1 MKFYRLKKGLFT
13 LVAIPFV
20 LFISFVIADH
30 YFPIPIVETKPTQT
44 VLAQNGVPLWRFA
57 DRQGIW
63 RYPVSLDDVPNY
75 YLQALLTYEDRHFY
89 QHFGVDITA
98 LLRASYQ
105 NLSNGKI
112 ISGGSTITM
121 QVARIIDPHERSFLG
136 KLKQIFRTL
145 QLEWHY
151 SKREIL
157 TLYIN
162 RAPYGGT
169 IEGIGAASWS
179 YLGKPP
185 SQLAYSEAALLAVL
199 PQAPSRLRPDRYP
212 DRAQQARDKVLD
224 RLTAYQVWPSEI
236 LEQVR
241 QEEVWTYPRQSP
253 QLAPLLARRLSLSYP
268 EKTIIRSTID
278 QPLQY
283 TLEDLAINLKNQLL
297 PKTSLAILVVDH
309 TDMTVKAY
317 IGSIDFNDDSRFG
330 QVDMIQS
337 LRSPGSTLKP
347 FLYALALNDGLIHS
361 QSLLQDVPRMA
372 TDYRPR
378 NFDEGFN
385 GPVSVSEALQRSLNL
400 PAVQLMETYGAKRF
414 TSQLNSVG
422 LTLSSSDNQPN
433 ISYILGGVSL
443 KMDQLVSSYSAF
455 ARQGN
460 VATLRFT
467 LDEPLIEKPLIN
479 EGSAWII
486 RRILAMQNVPIPNQ
500 QANNIVPLAWKT
512 GTSYGYRDAWA
523 IGINPRYLI
532 GIWVGRPDGTP
543 VVGQYGNLTAVPI
556 LQQVNTILLN
566 KERGQ
571 NRPLPTDQMPDSVT
585 IADICWPTGQILD
598 QQDKNCHRQKRAW
611 VINEQI
617 PPTLELLNIAKHQY
631 YQSGSMTLWLN
642 AQGLRVAADCSG
654 AIENSVALWPISL
667 ENWILNHEKRQTLI
681 PPIDLSCPPLGEE
694 QLSPLLI
701 TGIMPNQVFRALPNQ
716 QNFSVAI
723 NSQGGSGKRWWFLDG
738 DLMAETDYPISIKL
752 ALRANDKGH
761 HHLLLLD
768 ESGQVDRI
776 YFHIQ

>member
-1 MKFYRLKKGLFT
+1 MKLHRLKKRLFT

-20 LFISFVIADH
+20 LFISFIIAD
-30 YFPIPIVETKPTQT
+30 YSFPLPITETKPTQT
-44 VLAQNGVPLWRFA
+44 ILAQNGAPLWRFA
-57 DRQGIW
+57 DSQGIW
-63 RYPVSLDDVPNY
+63 RYPVTLNDVPNY

-89 QHFGVDITA
+89 QHFGVDLTA

-105 NLSNGKI
+105 NLANGKI

-121 QVARIIDPHERSFLG
+121 QLARIIDPHERSFWG
-136 KLKQIFRTL
+136 KLKQLFRTL

-151 SKREIL
+151 SKKEIL

-185 SQLAYSEAALLAVL
+185 SQLTYSEAALLAVL

-224 RLTAYQVWPSEI
+224 RLETYHVWSSDK
-236 LEQVR
+236 LEQIR
-241 QEEVWTYPRQSP
+241 QEEVWAYPRQSP
-253 QLAPLLARRLSLSYP
+253 QLAPLLARRLSLHYP
-268 EKTIIRSTID
+268 HQAIIHSTID

-283 TLEDLAINLKNQLL
+283 TLEDLAINWKNQLL

-317 IGSIDFNDDSRFG
+317 VGSIDFNDNSRFG
-330 QVDMIQS
+330 QVDMIQA

-347 FLYALALNDGLIHS
+347 FLYALALNDGIIHS
-361 QSLLQDVPRMA
+361 QSLLQDVPRMT

-400 PAVQLMETYGAKRF
+400 PAVQLMEIYGAKRF

-422 LTLSSSDNQPN
+422 LMLSSSDNQPN

-455 ARQGN
+455 ARHGN
-460 VATLRFT
+460 VAPLRFT

-479 EGSAWII
+479 EGSAWIT
-486 RRILAMQNVPIPNQ
+486 RRILAMQNVPMLNQ
-500 QANNIVPLAWKT
+500 QIDNIVPLAWKT

-543 VVGQYGNLTAVPI
+543 VVGQYGNLTAVPV

-571 NRPLPTDQMPDSVT
+571 NRPLPTDPMPDSVT
-585 IADICWPTGQILD
+585 IADICWPTGQVLPP
-598 QQDKNCHRQKRAW
+598 QDTNCHRQKRAW
-611 VINEQI
+611 IINEQI

-631 YQSGSMTLWLN
+631 YQSGSITLWLN
-642 AQGLRVAADCSG
+642 EQGLRVAADCRG
-654 AIENSVALWPISL
+654 AIAKSVALWPISL
-667 ENWILNHEKRQTLI
+667 ENWILTRERRQTLI

-701 TGIMPNQVFRALPNQ
+701 TGIVPNQVFRALPNQ
-716 QNFSVAI
+716 QDFSVAI
-723 NSQGGSGKRWWFLDG
+723 NSQGGRGKRWWFLDG
-738 DLMAETDYPISIKL
+738 DLLAETDYPTSIKL
-752 ALRANDKGH
+752 ALSINDKGH

-776 YFHIQ
+776 YFQIQ